1 MKKLLTVSLLIMLVM
16 GCRSE
21 LRIWAKLSQLN
32 SNIPLTTYMPLMITL
47 PECQER
53 GNASQPSESLRQMHK
68 LLNEIFQGVRYQDCH
83 IREAK
88 YKATFLVRVYIANMD
103 TFNGKYEP
111 GIIYI
116 MGNRHAM
123 KKTARNLNDNRALL
137 IGLSNITKNS
147 ILRQKK
153 KYGRDMF
160 TSESKLI
167 IYLEN
172 DSKSIINNLVGSMLY
187 ADHKPMLAENM
198 RLAELENGH
207 SMSIQLS
214 DVLADSFLVGRN
226 ETHTVLSFTN

>member
-1 MKKLLTVSLLIMLVM
+1 MKKLLIVSLLIMFIM

-21 LRIWAKLSQLN
+21 LRIWVKMSQLS
-32 SNIPLTTYMPLMITL
+32 SNTPLTTYMPLMITL

-53 GNASQPSESLRQMHK
+53 GNASRPSENLRQMHL
-68 LLNEIFQGVRYQDCH
+68 LLNEIFHHVQYKDCH

-88 YKATFLVRVYIANMD
+88 YKATFLVPVNIASVD

-116 MGNRHAM
+116 MGNRNAM
-123 KKTARNLNDNRALL
+123 KKTAKNQNDNRALL
-137 IGLSNITKNS
+137 IGLSNATKKN
-147 ILRQKK
+147 ILQQKK
-153 KYGRDMF
+153 KYGRDML

-172 DSKSIINNLVGSMLY
+172 DSKTVIDNLVGSMLY
-187 ADHKPMLAENM
+187 ANKKLILAENTQ
-198 RLAELENGH
+198 LTALENGR

-214 DVLADSFLVGRN
+214 DVLADSFLAGKN
-226 ETHTVLSFTN
+226 ETYTVLSFKN